1 MKKLNKILAIA
12 FAVMFMSCAGGVSP
26 RAIKYSPA
34 GIVSDLEL
42 RTDFSSD
49 ALFNALQIAQN
60 KIDEKFQEK
69 KKQLKNKT
77 HLSDTM
83 VHDIVASEGMDE
95 ALLIKKEFVYK
106 SMGKI
111 DYKSCTETCK
121 ADLTQI
127 DAVMGEILKLK
138 LEDKNAYEYQEVC
151 NGRLGSCETLS
162 GYFKSLI
169 PHQIKSYIAT
179 FRSSSPKCD
188 HMFVVYKRDKT
199 WRVLPTCANPGE
211 VKLKDLT
218 LTKYIQNY
226 ISYFK
231 LTDLKFALYLSTDL
245 SRVPHIPLLMP
256 QNQYLIEDTN
266 ELIEIILDAN
276 ANLK

>member
-1 MKKLNKILAIA
+1 MCLAQ
-12 FAVMFMSCAGGVSP
+12 GGVSP

-42 RTDFSSD
+42 GTDFSSD
-49 ALFNALQIAQN
+49 ALFNTLQIAQN
-60 KIDEKFQEK
+60 KIDEKKLEK
-69 KKQLKNKT
+69 KNMST
-77 HLSDTM
+77 
-83 VHDIVASEGMDE
+83 SEGMDE

-121 ADLTQI
+121 ANLKQI
-127 DAVMGEILKLK
+127 NAMIGRFLKLK

-162 GYFKSLI
+162 GYFKNLI
-169 PHQIKSYIAT
+169 PHQIESYIAE
-179 FRSSSPKCD
+179 FESPSLKCG
-188 HMFVVYKRDKT
+188 HVFVVYKRDEE
-199 WRVLPTCANPGE
+199 WRVLPTNSNPGE
-211 VKLKDLT
+211 VKLQDLT

-231 LTDLKFALYLSTDL
+231 LTELKFGLRLSTDL

-266 ELIEIILDAN
+266 KLIDATLEVN
-276 ANLK
+276 KYLK